1 MTSLRSRL
9 GLGLITSLLLMLALL
24 WATVGYSVH
33 LLMENQL
40 ASRLEHDA
48 ETLLGGITIAAD
60 GTFLLDSHRLQGIY
74 LQPYSGHYYQIE
86 VDGHITRSR
95 SLWDES
101 LPPQQLALG
110 ETRQSFLD
118 GPQQQPLLLWS
129 RAYRKQGHKVVIS
142 VAEDMLA
149 TQEGL
154 WRFQWQLLAWA
165 LAVVALLVLLQHYIV
180 VRSLRPVSAAA
191 ADIARLEQG
200 EITELQ
206 EQVPDEVSPL
216 VRAINMLLQR
226 QQMRLQRSREALGN
240 LAHSLKTPLTVLLQL
255 AAERIPAS
263 DNAAHAQLQDYSRQI
278 DQLMSASLRR
288 ARLAGDGLGA
298 SRFNLQQDLPV
309 LLDTLSRLHRER
321 AIHVEQELGDTRI
334 LPLEQQDGMEL
345 LGNLLDNAWKWARTT
360 IRLSITAGRQTDI
373 VVEDDGTGIEAGEL
387 DQMLRRG
394 GRQDETITG
403 HGIGLS
409 VVRGMVE
416 ELGGSIEIGRS
427 ETLGGLRITVSL
439 PPAHSNTGADSAPA
453 T

>member
-1 MTSLRSRL
+1 VTSLRSRL
-9 GLGLITSLLLMLALL
+9 GLGLIISLLVMLTLL
-24 WATVGYSVH
+24 WLTVGYSVH

-40 ASRLEHDA
+40 AGRLEHDA
-48 ETLLGGITIAAD
+48 ETLLGGITIASD
-60 GTFLLDSHRLQGIY
+60 GTFLLDSRRLQGIY

-86 VDGHITRSR
+86 VNGHSTRSR

-101 LPPQQLALG
+101 LPSQQLALG
-110 ETRQSFLD
+110 ETRQTFLD

-129 RAYRKQGHKVVIS
+129 RAYRKQDHKVIIS
-142 VAEDMLA
+142 VAEDMFA
-149 TQEGL
+149 IQEGL
-154 WRFQWQLLAWA
+154 WRFQWQLLAWG
-165 LAVVALLVLLQHYIV
+165 LAVVALLLLLQHYIV

-200 EITELQ
+200 EITELH

-255 AAERIPAS
+255 AAEKIPDA
-263 DNAAHAQLQDYSRQI
+263 DKAAHAQLQDYSRQI
-278 DQLMSASLRR
+278 DQLVSASLRR

-298 SRFNLQQDLPV
+298 SRFDLQQDLPV

-321 AIHVEQELGDTRI
+321 TIRVEQEPGNTRL

-360 IRLSITAGRQTDI
+360 IRLNIVTGRQTDI
-373 VVEDDGTGIEAGEL
+373 VVEDDGTGIEADEI
-387 DQMLRRG
+387 DQILQRG
-394 GRQDETITG
+394 GRQDETVAG

-416 ELGGSIEIGRS
+416 ELGGSLDIGRS
-427 ETLGGLRITVSL
+427 ENLGGLRITISL
-439 PPAHSNTGADSAPA
+439 PPLYSHTGADSAPA
-453 T
+453 R